1 NTNQCT
7 SETTGTVPVDWTST
21 GHCVTINDG
30 QRTDNDRK
38 HFEDYI
44 AGNAVTWRFVSQ
56 SVQTQETFSDSTDHE
71 TIGSAGTCLIQR
83 TQDTSRSTSNTQ
95 KFITT
100 FTVTGLDQPL
110 GWTSS
115 DIPKGIPPNLRN
127 YSETS
132 TFHAVTFQD
141 CFGNALPSPPP
152 TSTDTVT

>member
-1 NTNQCT
+1 VGPVVISPDGLTVSGFHANSQTDGFTIFFDTYELRVTLGSAPTVTFVQTEHLPLNPVNIVSPNNTNQCT

-83 TQDTSRSTSNTQ
+83 TQDTSRSTS
-95 KFITT
+95 
-100 FTVTGLDQPL
+100 
-110 GWTSS
+110 
-115 DIPKGIPPNLRN
+115 
-127 YSETS
+127 
-132 TFHAVTFQD
+132 
-141 CFGNALPSPPP
+141 
-152 TSTDTVT
+152 